1 MRSEVPRN
9 CCICQRIFTF
19 LSLAIL
25 LARPARAQTNADLA
39 LSFSNAPTSVSA
51 GQYFRFT
58 IYSANSGPDAAPN
71 VIVSDTLPA
80 NCTFVG
86 ASATQGVVTQYNGV
100 VTCTLGALPIYRA
113 AAVTIE
119 LKTTTTGSLTNIAA
133 VSAGAPDPNPTNNE
147 ASFTTRVTSARFF
160 GVGATH
166 A

>member
-1 MRSEVPRN
+1 MRSKGPRN
-9 CCICQRIFTF
+9 GCICQRIFTV
-19 LSLAIL
+19 LSLAVL

-80 NCTFVG
+80 NCTFIV
-86 ASATQGVVTQYNGV
+86 ASPTQGVVTQSNGV
-100 VTCTLGALPIYRA
+100 VICTLGQLQLYRA

-119 LKTTTTGSLTNIAA
+119 LKTTTTG
-133 VSAGAPDPNPTNNE
+133 
-147 ASFTTRVTSARFF
+147 
-160 GVGATH
+160 
-166 A
+166 